1 MPDLRFHAV
10 LLAALAWVAGPC
22 VAAAPAGE
30 DPRQARL
37 SIDPAGQAQF
47 RPPAG
52 WTPLSM
58 AEGEGKRF
66 FFYSY
71 ALPGVKGARAVA
83 RVSLKPVSRS
93 VRLADL
99 TPDEQ
104 KAAERASSA
113 AIEDMQREV
122 DAMPGLD
129 FLAGGT
135 QYIYTAL
142 EDGQR
147 FHYAQFINV
156 KGVTRP
162 GQDLRPAIAIGLRC
176 RNAIAEGAPGAAQ
189 AAEALEASCYETM
202 LGLQTR

>member
-1 MPDLRFHAV
+1 MPTPRLRSF
-10 LLAALAWVAGPC
+10 LLLCSLAFSGLCIAAE
-22 VAAAPAGE
+22 PASD

-37 SIDPAGQAQF
+37 FIDPAGQAQF

-52 WTPLSM
+52 WTPLST
-58 AEGEGKRF
+58 AEAQGKRF

-99 TPDEQ
+99 TPEEQ
-104 KAAERASSA
+104 KAAEHASSA

-147 FHYAQFINV
+147 FHYSQFINV
-156 KGVTRP
+156 KGVTRED
-162 GQDLRPAIAIGLRC
+162 QALRPAVAIGLRC
-176 RNAIAEGAPGAAQ
+176 RNAVAEGAPGAAR
-189 AAEALEASCYETM
+189 AAEALEASCYQTM

>member
-1 MPDLRFHAV
+1 MPMLRFRSS
-10 LLAALAWVAGPC
+10 LLLCSLAFTGLCSAAD
-22 VAAAPAGE
+22 PAS
-30 DPRQARL
+30 DDARQARL
-37 SIDPAGQAQF
+37 FIDPVGQAQF

-52 WTPLSM
+52 WKALSTS
-58 AEGEGKRF
+58 EGQGKRF

-71 ALPGVKGARAVA
+71 ALPGVKDARAVA
-83 RVSLKPVSRS
+83 RVSLSPVARS
-93 VRLADL
+93 VRLDDL

-104 KAAERASSA
+104 RAAERASNA

-142 EDGQR
+142 ENGQR
-147 FHYAQFINV
+147 FHYSQFINV
-156 KGVTRP
+156 KGVT
-162 GQDLRPAIAIGLRC
+162 QKDQALRPAVAIGLRC
-176 RNAIAEGAPGAAQ
+176 RNAIAEGAPGAAK

>member
-1 MPDLRFHAV
+1 MPTPRLRSF
-10 LLAALAWVAGPC
+10 LLLCSLAFSGLCIAAE
-22 VAAAPAGE
+22 PASD

-37 SIDPAGQAQF
+37 FIDPAGQAQF

-52 WTPLSM
+52 WKPLST
-58 AEGEGKRF
+58 AEAQGKRF

-71 ALPGVKGARAVA
+71 ALPNVKGARAVA

-99 TPDEQ
+99 TPEEQ
-104 KAAERASSA
+104 KAAEHASSA

-147 FHYAQFINV
+147 FHYSQFINV
-156 KGVTRP
+156 KGVS
-162 GQDLRPAIAIGLRC
+162 QKDQALRPAVAIGLRC
-176 RNAIAEGAPGAAQ
+176 RNAVAEGAPGAAR
-189 AAEALEASCYETM
+189 AAEALEASCYQTM